1 MTQKEKLLRWFDY
14 NGFSIEQIK
23 DDIIARKNVLIRSKN
38 SVYRIIIEIN
48 NGNKHFKFELKQ
60 KLDNS
65 PSYVTLKTDFFQII
79 EWETKVKDILT
90 KSKLIRSF
98 RMAEPKVKVI
108 QEEITKN
115 EFTEEIAELE
125 NAINDNIKNISVE
138 DAKRILQAEEQ
149 KQNLKMEQCKNEI
162 EEILKKY
169 EVDLVTII
177 DKQNTINILTEFISK
192 PETNYFI
199 LHPEIRNLQNIQ
211 SQEA

>member
-1 MTQKEKLLRWFDY
+1 MTQQQKLMRWFEFNNFVLDDSKY
-14 NGFSIEQIK
+14 YLSAKK
-23 DDIIARKNVLIRSKN
+23 DVLIRSTN
-38 SVYRIIIEIN
+38 HAYRIIIEWETDKKI
-48 NGNKHFKFELKQ
+48 FKFELKC
-60 KLDNS
+60 KYHNS
-65 PSYVTLKTDFFQII
+65 ISFVSLKTDYISIF
-79 EWETKVKDILT
+79 EWEVKVKDILT

-169 EVDLVTII
+169 EVDLVTVI
-177 DKQNTINILTEFISK
+177 DKPAVSKLAHEFLTNEK
-192 PETNYFI
+192 AKYFI
-199 LHPEIRNLQNIQ
+199 LHPEIRNLSQVQ
-211 SQEA
+211 QQEA